1 MGLRA
6 HFCFV
11 FNSARCAGTGEG
23 GAWPDPLFAFPR
35 TDCFVTPS
43 DKSTGFAIVQ
53 RKCDTLNL

>member
-11 FNSARCAGTGEG
+11 FNSALCAGQ
-23 GAWPDPLFAFPR
+23 AHLFAFQR
-35 TDCFVTPS
+35 ADGFVTPI
-43 DKSTGFAIVQ
+43 DKSTGFAILQ